1 MNTADIPRKHNR
13 RAADRYPLTS
23 RIHWRLMAWMDRH
36 IGGVVGTLFMTFFW
50 ALLAFCLLSPQP

>member
-1 MNTADIPRKHNR
+1 MFKNKGR
-13 RAADRYPLTS
+13 RMSDKYPLTS

-50 ALLAFCLLSPQP
+50 VLLAYCLLSPQP